1 MTTQTAGLA
10 IPQVRRFSSRQLQ
23 RWHVVSLDYV
33 LLVFAL
39 IILLG
44 FEFFPIFSR
53 LDLRLDDSVANANT
67 ILKENA
73 PK

>member
-10 IPQVRRFSSRQLQ
+10 IPQARRFSSRQLQ
-23 RWHVVSLDYV
+23 RWHAVSLNYV

-44 FEFFPIFSR
+44 FEFFPIFLVLTFGFTKASPMPTR
-53 LDLRLDDSVANANT
+53 F
-67 ILKENA
+67 
-73 PK
+73 

>member
-10 IPQVRRFSSRQLQ
+10 IPQVRRFSSRQLR

-44 FEFFPIFSR
+44 FEVFPIFSR

-67 ILKENA
+67 ILRENA

>member
-10 IPQVRRFSSRQLQ
+10 VPQARWFFSRQFRRLQ
-23 RWHVVSLDYV
+23 EVSLGYV
-33 LLVFAL
+33 LLALAL

-53 LDLRLDDSVANANT
+53 LDIWLDDGAVNAT
-67 ILKENA
+67 KILKENA